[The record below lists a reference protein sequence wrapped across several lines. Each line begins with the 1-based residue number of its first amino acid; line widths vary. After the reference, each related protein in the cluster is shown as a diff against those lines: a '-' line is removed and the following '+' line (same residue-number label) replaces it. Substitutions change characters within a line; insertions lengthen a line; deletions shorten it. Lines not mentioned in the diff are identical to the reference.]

1 MSLGHFRLP
10 LFVLYFTD
18 RHRSISLHRQ
28 AKCCPDLQQGG
39 GDVFFIFL
47 LFLFIH
53 FIHIFIVAFS
63 FHIKVKI
70 KESVTPLKKQFPLD
84 GFGVAPIFPSFSL
97 IILFTFTFFKYFPF
111 LFHCHRRFC
120 LLFTI
125 FIFSFTCFL
134 QIYHF
139 TFNIFRCFCQ
149 QPQCLFLF
157 FSPHLSSFKQSLR

>member
-63 FHIKVKI
+63 FHIEVKI

-97 IILFTFTFFKYFPF
+97 IILFTFTFFQYFPF
-111 LFHCHRRFC
+111 LFHFQQ
-120 LLFTI
+120 LDDFASFSLFSSYLSHVSC
-125 FIFSFTCFL
+125 IFS
-134 QIYHF
+134 I
-139 TFNIFRCFCQ
+139 
-149 QPQCLFLF
+149 
-157 FSPHLSSFKQSLR
+157 SLSSYLGDFVSSLSASFSFSLHTSLPSNKA